1 MSDGPIVLGLTGSI
15 GMGKSTAADMLR
27 QMGVAVFDADAVV
40 HKLQAPGGRAVSA
53 IARAFPDLVSGGVLD
68 RARLAKRAFEAPD
81 VLRRLE
87 HILHPLV
94 HEAETRF
101 LRVAALGRRPL
112 AVLDIPL
119 LFESGAER
127 RCDYTLVVTAP
138 PFVQAARVLKR
149 PGMTSARFRAVLDKQ
164 MSDLEKRRRADFVVP
179 TGAGRH
185 YTRCVLREIV
195 RQTRHPS
202 GAR

>member
-1 MSDGPIVLGLTGSI
+1 MSDGLTVLGLTGSI
-15 GMGKSTAADMLR
+15 GMGKSTAAEMLR
-27 QMGVAVFDADAVV
+27 QLGLPVFDADAVV
-40 HKLQAPGGRAVSA
+40 HKLQAPGGRAIPA
-53 IARAFPDLVSGGVLD
+53 IARAFPDLVMGGVLD

-101 LRVAALGRRPL
+101 LRLAALGRRPL
-112 AVLDIPL
+112 VVLDIPL

-149 PGMTSARFRAVLDKQ
+149 PGMTPARFRAVLDKQ
-164 MSDLEKRRRADFVVP
+164 MPDLEKRKRADFVIP

-185 YTRCVLREIV
+185 YTRSVLREIV
-195 RQTRHPS
+195 RQTRAPL
-202 GAR
+202 GIR

>member
-27 QMGVAVFDADAVV
+27 QLGLPVFDADAVV
-40 HKLQAPGGRAVSA
+40 HKLQAPGGQAIPA
-53 IARAFPDLVSGGVLD
+53 IARAFPDLVTEGVLD
-68 RARLAKRAFEAPD
+68 RARLAKRAFDAPD
-81 VLRRLE
+81 VLHRLE

-101 LRVAALGRRPL
+101 RRFAALGRRPL
-112 AVLDIPL
+112 VVLDIPL

-138 PFVQAARVLKR
+138 PFVQKARVLKR
-149 PGMTSARFRAVLDKQ
+149 PGMTPARFRAVLDKQ
-164 MSDLEKRRRADFVVP
+164 MPDLEKRRRADFVIP
-179 TGAGRH
+179 TGAGRYH
-185 YTRCVLREIV
+185 TRNALREIV
-195 RQTRHPS
+195 RQTRYPL
-202 GAR
+202 GTR